1 MKKSLAVI
9 IIVLMAVFVYFGVKQ
24 ANTPIEM
31 QQAAMVTVEQSVSGE
46 CYIVKKES
54 VYTAENTGTFYSYKS
69 EGERV
74 SNNSKIAAVY
84 NGSVNSDVLTEINN
98 INNKIS
104 ELRKKSESSSL
115 FFSDSQNSESTLDL
129 IKNKIIADVQSGNA
143 ANIPDYYSELMQN
156 VTGEGNGR
164 EIQIIELEDKLQSLK
179 AGINTVSADVYA
191 DMAGV
196 YTENVDG
203 LEGVLTPEN
212 VMTYTVEQFNEI
224 EKPQPAKARTSA
236 EIGDKICKVIDNH
249 TWYIMMKVNK
259 EKLGTA
265 KVGSKVS
272 MAFESV
278 SDTAFEAQIKY
289 ISPETDGECIVVLSC
304 DRYIDGILTMRNT
317 DVRLILKSYTGYKI
331 PIYALRVQ
339 GSDKGVMVYEQNQE
353 KFKKCEVIY
362 TDEEEGFVIITSSD
376 STDDQ
381 IQPMDNIIIGERY
394 KRKELTE
401 NE

>member
-236 EIGDKICKVIDNH
+236 ENGDKICKVIDNH
-249 TWYIMMKVNK
+249 TWYIMMKANK

-376 STDDQ
+376 GTDDQ